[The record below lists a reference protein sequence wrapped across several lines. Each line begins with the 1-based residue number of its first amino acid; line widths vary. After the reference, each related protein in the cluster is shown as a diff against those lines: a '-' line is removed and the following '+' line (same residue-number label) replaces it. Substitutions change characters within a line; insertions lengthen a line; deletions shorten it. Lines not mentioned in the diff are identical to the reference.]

1 MIEQGFLMVEKTPL
15 PKICPHLGLVNDRD
29 ARFSYPETANR
40 CFASGKPETVSL
52 EHQTTFCL
60 AGAYAACSRFVE
72 PDDEIPA
79 AAATGAEEK
88 SAKGIIWWTGAGLAV
103 AVLAV
108 LAIFFISKAISG
120 RNEVATPG
128 SQSVAIPTPGSTA
141 APTAAPTEI
150 IAANTSTA
158 APVAQVTTVTP
169 EADSISQDEDRQIV
183 SIVPSQYDVGWVVSN
198 EDRDNH
204 FGDSFLYTGIFNGQ
218 VFHGAF
224 QFDLSNIPRGA
235 PIYTASI
242 QLTGLRNDRLNPDN
256 LQGGEPVWYLRLLS
270 SEIDQNW
277 RRATYQDIFN
287 TTVLQTLNP
296 ILGIQ
301 DLATGQTNTFELSPA
316 QIQILEQRIIDNENP
331 SVSFR
336 LDGPLAGPNHLF
348 AWDTGYGPRSEGSG
362 VTLLLNI
369 GTPPATP
376 PAYDYVVV
384 TSTPTPENIMTAA
397 ALAVQMTAE
406 ADRVGTATPL
416 PPNVVTATPIP
427 DYLVIV
433 PTRAPENLST
443 AQARSAIATAA
454 ALVTGTPT
462 PIPENAV
469 TATPVPTPTPLADF
483 VLVTSTPTPG
493 NIFELATAVAQI
505 TALAQQNIIPT
516 AVPANW
522 VTPIVVTPTPTPA
535 NAQTAQAVSQLAT
548 AIAFTTGTP
557 TPTPPN
563 MVTATPL
570 VYRLITATPTPE
582 SALTAMAMS
591 AAATAQTRRIGTP
604 TALPPNWVTPIVVT
618 ATPTPANAQTA
629 QARAQLATAI
639 AFTTGTPTP
648 TPENQ
653 VTATPTPVFI
663 LLNGDLPPNVPTPTS
678 TASAYEA
685 MPPELIGKIAFRSD
699 RSGQEEIYVINPDG
713 SGLALLS
720 ADWPY
725 EAARERDAYSADQ
738 RFRAFVDDAITDT
751 KIENTLIQIRL
762 AAIFAYDDFYKTTEQ
777 VTHFNP
783 SLPPDYRISQPIVL
797 VCQTLGSSCY
807 GIAYEPAWSPAAEQ
821 IAFVSDNSS
830 NDEIW
835 IANRD
840 GSNETML
847 TNGDWAWSKYPSWSP
862 DGAQIVF
869 SSNRTGNEQLWI
881 MNADGSDQ
889 RLLMGWDNWNPYN
902 DWEPVWIKYTE

>member
-1 MIEQGFLMVEKTPL
+1 MAKKTP
-15 PKICPHLGLVNDRD
+15 PPQICPWLGLANDRD
-29 ARFSYPETANR
+29 ARFSYPEPANR
-40 CFASGKPETVSL
+40 CFASGKAEAVSL

-60 AGAYAACSRFVE
+60 SQTHADCSRFVE
-72 PDDEIPA
+72 PTEERLITEDA
-79 AAATGAEEK
+79 GAEER
-88 SAKGIIWWTGAGLAV
+88 STKGIIWWVGAGLAT

-108 LAIFFISKAISG
+108 LAIFFISKAIPG
-120 RNEVATPG
+120 QNKVAAPDN
-128 SQSVAIPTPGSTA
+128 QSVAVPTPSSTA
-141 APTAAPTEI
+141 TATPTEVV
-150 IAANTSTA
+150 AASAATA
-158 APVAQVTTVTP
+158 VPVAQVATAVP
-169 EADSISQDEDRQIV
+169 ESGSTSQDEDRQ
-183 SIVPSQYDVGWVVSN
+183 SITIAPSQYDVGWVVSN

-204 FGDSFLYTGIFNGQ
+204 FGDSFLYTGVFDGQ

-242 QLTGLRNDRLNPDN
+242 QLTGLRDDRLNRDD
-256 LQGGEPVWYLRLLS
+256 LQSGEPVWYLRLLS
-270 SEIDQNW
+270 SEIDQSW

-287 TTVLQTLNP
+287 TPVLQTLNP

-301 DLATGQTNTFELSPA
+301 DLAIGKTNIFELSPT

-331 SVSFR
+331 IVSFR
-336 LDGPLAGPNHLF
+336 LDGPSTGPNHLF

-362 VTLLLNI
+362 VTLLLTV
-369 GTPPATP
+369 GAPPPTP
-376 PAYDYVVV
+376 PAYDYIVV

-397 ALAVQMTAE
+397 ALAAQMTAD
-406 ADRVGTATPL
+406 ANSVGTATPL

-433 PTRAPENLST
+433 PTRVPENLST

-469 TATPVPTPTPLADF
+469 TATPVPTPTPLTDF
-483 VLVTSTPTPG
+483 VLVTSTPTPDT
-493 NIFELATAVAQI
+493 IFGLATAVAQI
-505 TALAQQNIIPT
+505 TALAEQNIIPT

-522 VTPIVVTPTPTPA
+522 VTPIVVTATPTPA
-535 NAQTAQAVSQLAT
+535 NAETAQARAQLAT

-557 TPTPPN
+557 TPTPPS

-591 AAATAQTRRIGTP
+591 AAATAQARRIGTP
-604 TALPPNWVTPIVVT
+604 TSLPPHWVTPIVVT
-618 ATPTPANAQTA
+618 ATPTPANAETA

-648 TPENQ
+648 TPQNQ
-653 VTATPTPVFI
+653 VTATPTPAFI
-663 LLNGDLPPNVPTPTS
+663 LLNGDLPPSVVTATP
-678 TASAYEA
+678 TASAFETT
-685 MPPELIGKIAFRSD
+685 PPELIGKIAFRSD
-699 RSGQEEIYVINPDG
+699 RSGEEELYVINPDG

-725 EAARERDAYSADQ
+725 QAARERDAYSADQ
-738 RFRAFVDDAITDT
+738 RFRAFVDDAIIDT
-751 KIENTLIQIRL
+751 KIEDTPIQIRL

-783 SLPPDYRISQPIVL
+783 SLPPDYRISRPIVL
-797 VCQTLGSSCY
+797 VCQDPGSHCY
-807 GIAYEPAWSPAAEQ
+807 GIAYEPAWSPAAGK
-821 IAFVSDNSS
+821 IAFVSDDSS

-835 IANRD
+835 TANRD
-840 GSNETML
+840 GANAVML
-847 TNGDWAWSKYPSWSP
+847 TRHDWAWSKYPSWSP

-869 SSNRTGNEQLWI
+869 SSNRSGNEQLWI

-889 RLLMGWDNWNPYN
+889 HLLMGRDNWNPYN
-902 DWEPVWIKYTE
+902 DWEPVWIKYADPVK